1 MTSCGFVVSNT
12 GLTLAKKGLTC
23 GRPQSC
29 AVRKAPIRMSS
40 SGDSEVLEGPFK
52 GNFGDWYLTKGD
64 VIGVRDYRFALL
76 GAAVSA
82 AIAAGIALGVENP
95 PLPVV
100 DALYL
105 VANGFLGLSLWKI
118 HIYMK
123 PMHNLLK
130 ALWGVGTAGA
140 VAALFLTGEGLAFG
154 TYDQTLWMLA
164 TGWTFVAMTGLF
176 FKEGI
181 CFNRQEAWGLMVL
194 TPILTGGH
202 FLHLLPAQV
211 ERGGLGAFAAMFLFF
226 AYRKFEQPATDDLG
240 DKSVFDHLERQ
251 QEAA

>member
-105 VANGFLGLSLWKI
+105 VANGFLGTVSLQ
-118 HIYMK
+118 M
-123 PMHNLLK
+123 N
-130 ALWGVGTAGA
+130 A
-140 VAALFLTGEGLAFG
+140 
-154 TYDQTLWMLA
+154 
-164 TGWTFVAMTGLF
+164 
-176 FKEGI
+176 
-181 CFNRQEAWGLMVL
+181 
-194 TPILTGGH
+194 
-202 FLHLLPAQV
+202 HL
-211 ERGGLGAFAAMFLFF
+211 
-226 AYRKFEQPATDDLG
+226 
-240 DKSVFDHLERQ
+240 
-251 QEAA
+251 